1 MKNSIYIIA
10 EIGNSHEG
18 SVGLAKKFIETVK
31 ECGANA
37 VKFQTHLFE
46 FESIKDAPTP
56 YYFKDESR
64 ETYFDRTSF
73 NLSQWKELRD
83 YSKSIGLDFI
93 SSPFSIQAFELL
105 EKIELDAY
113 KIASGEITNLPLIEK
128 ISLSG
133 KKIFISSGMSTTR
146 EIDMAVSILE
156 KNKSN
161 FVLMQCTSMY
171 PCPAEKSGLNILT
184 EWVNKYGQK
193 RVGFSDHT
201 EDIGVPLAAV
211 SLGAMYLE
219 KHFTLSKKM
228 YGSDAKFSLEP
239 IEFSHMVNQI
249 REIEKALNF
258 RVDKDDI
265 ANELT
270 DMKKTFEK
278 SLVYLKK
285 LEAGHSIVNDD
296 IGFKKPGT
304 GLPSKDLKNIIGKV
318 LLKEVNM
325 DQQIDYNDFE

>member
-37 VKFQTHLFE
+37 VKLQTHLFE
-46 FESIKDAPTP
+46 FESIKDAPKP
-56 YYFKDESR
+56 YYFVDESR
-64 ETYFDRTSF
+64 ETYFNRTSF
-73 NLSQWKELRD
+73 DLIQWKELRD
-83 YSKSIGLDFI
+83 YSKSLGLDFI
-93 SSPFSIQAFELL
+93 SSPFSIHAFDLL
-105 EKIELDAY
+105 EKVEIDAY

-133 KKIFISSGMSTTR
+133 KKIFISSGMSNTK
-146 EIDMAVSILE
+146 EIEMAVSILE

-161 FVLMQCTSMY
+161 FILMQCTSMY
-171 PCPAEKSGLNILT
+171 PCPAEKSGLNILS
-184 EWVNKYGQK
+184 EWITKYGK
-193 RVGFSDHT
+193 NRVGFSDHT
-201 EDIGVPLAAV
+201 QEIGIALAAV
-211 SLGAMYLE
+211 SLGATCLE

-239 IEFSHMVNQI
+239 KEFSQMVNQI
-249 REIEKALNF
+249 RDIEKALHF
-258 RVDKDDI
+258 KVDKDHI
-265 ANELT
+265 AKELN

-285 LEAGHSIVNDD
+285 LEPGHTIVNED
-296 IGFKKPGT
+296 IGYKKPGT
-304 GLPSKDLKNIIGKV
+304 GLPPKDLIKIIGGV
-318 LLKEVNM
+318 LKKEVNI

>member
-1 MKNSIYIIA
+1 MKNSIYVIA

-18 SVGLAKKFIETVK
+18 SVGLAKKFIQTVK

-46 FESIKDAPTP
+46 FESIKGAPKP

-64 ETYFDRTSF
+64 DTYFNRTSF
-73 NLSQWKELRD
+73 NLSQWKELRH
-83 YSKSIGLDFI
+83 YSKSLGLDFI
-93 SSPFSIQAFELL
+93 SSPFSIQALDLL
-105 EKIELDAY
+105 KKVEIDAY

-146 EIDMAVSILE
+146 EIEMAVSILE

-184 EWVNKYGQK
+184 EWINKYGQN

-201 EDIGVPLAAV
+201 EEIGIPLAAV
-211 SLGAMYLE
+211 SFGAMYLE
-219 KHFTLSKKM
+219 KHFTLSKRM

-239 IEFSHMVNQI
+239 IEFSHMVSQI
-249 REIEKALNF
+249 REIEKALSF
-258 RVDKDDI
+258 KVDKDQI
-265 ANELT
+265 ADELV

-278 SLVYLKK
+278 SLVYIKK
-285 LEAGHSIVNDD
+285 LEAGHTIVNAD
-296 IGFKKPGT
+296 IGYKKPGT
-304 GLPSKDLKNIIGKV
+304 GLPPKDLKRIIGKV
-318 LLKEVNM
+318 LSKKVNM
-325 DQQIDYNDFE
+325 DQQINYNDFE